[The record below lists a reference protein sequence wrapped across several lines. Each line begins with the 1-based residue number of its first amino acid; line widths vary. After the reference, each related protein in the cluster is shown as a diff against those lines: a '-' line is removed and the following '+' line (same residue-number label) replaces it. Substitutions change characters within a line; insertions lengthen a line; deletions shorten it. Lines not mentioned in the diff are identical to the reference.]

1 MCGVVGYT
9 GLRQAPQILI
19 EGLKRLEYRGYDSA
33 GIATTDKLHIDRR
46 RCKGKVQELEN
57 LLKTDP
63 LSGFTAIAHT
73 RWATHGRPSDENAHP
88 HIDCSGKIVVVHN
101 GVIEN
106 YFTLKSELIGRGHKF
121 NSDTDT
127 EVIAHIIEEKIEL
140 SSNLLDAVFEA
151 VKELKGSYAMGVIS
165 SESPNEIIAARKNS
179 PLIIGL
185 SDDGNF
191 ITSDVCAIL
200 PYTKK
205 VIYLDDGEIAEIK
218 PDSVKVYDLNHR
230 EVKKSVSLINWD
242 AVTAEKQGY
251 RHFMLKEVFEQPES
265 IQETLNSHLSR
276 DTGNVYLRDF
286 NFDTDYLRSIKKIF
300 MIGCGTAYHACLVG
314 KFIFEDYLMIPC
326 EVDIA
331 SEFRYRNP
339 PLSKDTLII
348 AVSQSGET
356 ADTLAAIRLAKSTGA
371 SASVICNIMG
381 SSAVREA
388 DGALYTH
395 AGPEIGV
402 ASTKAFTSQITT
414 IYLLAL
420 HLGAIRGTIGKSGAK
435 EISENLFHLPLKIR
449 EILTYEQK
457 NIESISRKYFKKR
470 DFLYL
475 GRNIN
480 YPIALEGALK
490 LKEISYIHAAGYPA
504 GEMKHGP
511 IALIDEEMPVVVIA
525 SDSIVYEKILSNI
538 EEVKARNGIVIA
550 IATRG
555 NEKMREIADD
565 VIYIPRMPEIFTPI
579 LNTIPLQ
586 LLAYHIAHLRGCD
599 IDQPRN
605 LAKSVTVE

>member
-1 MCGVVGYT
+1 MCGIVGYA
-9 GLRQAPQILI
+9 GSKQAPPILI

-33 GIATTDKLHIDRR
+33 GIASIDNRAIDRR
-46 RCKGKVQELEN
+46 RSKGKISALEN
-57 LLKTDP
+57 LLKTTP
-63 LSGFTAIAHT
+63 LTGKTAIAHT

-101 GVIEN
+101 GIIEN
-106 YFTLKSELIGRGHKF
+106 YLKLKSELIARGHKF

-127 EVIAHIIEEKIEL
+127 EVIVHLIEEKIKTCTG
-140 SSNLLDAVFEA
+140 LLDAVQET
-151 VKELKGSYAMGVIS
+151 VGELKGSYAMGIIS
-165 SESPNEIIAARKNS
+165 SESPCEIIAARKDS
-179 PLIIGL
+179 PLIIAL

-205 VIYLDDGEIAEIK
+205 VIYLDDGEIANIK
-218 PDSVKVYDLNHR
+218 SDSVEVFNNSRQK
-230 EVKKSVSLINWD
+230 VKKEVSVINWD

-251 RHFMLKEVFEQPES
+251 RHFMLKEIFEQPES
-265 IQETLNSHLSR
+265 IKDTLSGHIDR
-276 DTGNVYLRDF
+276 DTCNVCLNDF
-286 NFDTDYLRSIKKIF
+286 NFSKDYLVRIKKIF
-300 MIGCGTAYHACLVG
+300 MVACGTAYHACLVG
-314 KFIFEDYLMIPC
+314 KFLFEDFLKIPC

-339 PLSKDTLII
+339 PLSKDTLIV

-356 ADTLAAIRLAKSTGA
+356 ADTLAAMRLAKSTGA
-371 SASVICNIMG
+371 MTSVICNVMG

-388 DGALYTH
+388 NGVIYTH

-402 ASTKAFTSQITT
+402 ASTKAFTTQITA
-414 IYLLAL
+414 IYLLML
-420 HLGAIRGTIGKSGAK
+420 HLGTIRGAISKSEAK
-435 EISENLFHLPLKIR
+435 ELSENLFQLPLKVQ
-449 EILTYEQK
+449 EILTHQQK
-457 NIESISRKYFKKR
+457 NIEKISHKYFKKQG
-470 DFLYL
+470 FLYL

-490 LKEISYIHAAGYPA
+490 LKEISYIHAEGYPA

-511 IALIDEEMPVVVIA
+511 IALISEEMPVVVIA
-525 SDSIVYEKILSNI
+525 TDSGVYEKILSNI
-538 EEVKARNGIVIA
+538 EEVKARDGIVIA
-550 IATRG
+550 IATEG
-555 NEKMREIADD
+555 NEKIKEIADD
-565 VIYIPRMPEIFTPI
+565 VIYIPRTLEMFTPI

-586 LLAYHIAHLRGCD
+586 LLAYHIARLRGCD